1 MLQKRGPLD
10 DAERQLMR
18 SHTVLGEQLLGDVD
32 LLHGDGLK
40 VVRGH
45 HERWDGTGYPD
56 RLRGDEIPL
65 AARVF
70 AVADALDAITSDRPY
85 RAARSWDEAF
95 AEILSERGRQ
105 FDPDVVD
112 AFRERDGELREI
124 RRALAAV

>member
-1 MLQKRGPLD
+1 MRPEILNPLFAEVAALKGVGPAL
-10 DAERQLMR
+10 AKPLERLKLSR
-18 SHTVLGEQLLGDVD
+18 VVDVAFH
-32 LLHGDGLK
+32 LP
-40 VVRGH
+40 
-45 HERWDGTGYPD
+45 TGWVD
-56 RLRGDEIPL
+56 RLRRDEIPL

-112 AFRERDGELREI
+112 AFREREGDLRAI
-124 RRALAAV
+124 RRGLAAA